1 MTLAAGD
8 AKVCTI
14 TNTRIPTLT
23 VQKVLLPAADSGT
36 FGLQIDGQTKAT
48 GGNGATTGAVLSTIG
63 AHSVGEVGAAGTD
76 LAHYESSIGGDCA
89 ANGSVTLAPGD
100 NKVCVITNRRKPTL
114 TVTKVLVPANDP
126 GTFGLQ
132 IDGQTKAT
140 GGNGTTTGKVE
151 LSSGP
156 HTVAEVA
163 AGATDL
169 ANYVSSIG
177 GDCLAD
183 GSVSLA
189 AGENKTCTIT
199 NTRKARLFVIKKVV
213 NDNGGTAA
221 PSDFTLS
228 VNATDPTP
236 ASFKGADTPG
246 VEVTLAP
253 GAYSVAETGG
263 PAGYTGSFSAAC
275 TGTIALGETKTCTVT
290 NDDQPAKLIV
300 KKIVI
305 NDNGGTKTAADF
317 SFKVNNGSA
326 TAFEADGQNDLTVN
340 AGNYTVTEPAAAGY
354 TTTYD
359 NCDNVAL
366 ANGGTATCTITN
378 NDQPAK
384 LIVKKIVIN
393 DNGGTKTAADFS
405 FKVNGG
411 SATAVRGRRPER
423 PHRQRRP
430 LHGHRARSSRLHH
443 HLRQLRQR
451 CSRERRHRD
460 LHDHEQRPAREADR
474 QEDRHQRQRRHQDR
488 GRLLVQAQRRQRGCL
503 RGRRSERPDR
513 RRRQLLGHRARSS
526 RLHHHLR
533 QLRQRR
539 ARQRRDQDVHDHQQ
553 RPAVKADRHQA
564 RRQRQ
569 RRQGGCVRLHIGSRR
584 DRSDAGFVQ
593 GSGGSGRRGVT
604 GAGRVQRQRNGRPG
618 RLHRRLLGGVQRHDR
633 PRSDQDLHGH
643 KRRPA
648 READRQEG
656 RDQRRRRHEDR
667 GRLLVRGQR
676 RQPDRVRGRRPERPH
691 RRRRQ
696 LLGHRARS

>member
-1 MTLAAGD
+1 M
-8 AKVCTI
+8 
-14 TNTRIPTLT
+14 
-23 VQKVLLPAADSGT
+23 
-36 FGLQIDGQTKAT
+36 
-48 GGNGATTGAVLSTIG
+48 
-63 AHSVGEVGAAGTD
+63 
-76 LAHYESSIGGDCA
+76 
-89 ANGSVTLAPGD
+89 
-100 NKVCVITNRRKPTL
+100 ITNRRKPTL

-140 GGNGTTTGKVE
+140 GGNGTTTGQVE

-169 ANYVSSIG
+169 DNYVSSIG

-305 NDNGGTKTAADF
+305 NDDGGTKTAADF

-366 ANGGTATCTITN
+366 ANGETKTCTITN

-411 SATAVRGRRPER
+411 SADGVRGRRPER
-423 PHRQRRP
+423 P
-430 LHGHRARSSRLHH
+430 
-443 HLRQLRQR
+443 
-451 CSRERRHRD
+451 D
-460 LHDHEQRPAREADR
+460 
-474 QEDRHQRQRRHQDR
+474 RQRRHTT
-488 GRLLVQAQRRQRGCL
+488 
-503 RGRRSERPDR
+503 RSP
-513 RRRQLLGHRARSS
+513 SP
-526 RLHHHLR
+526 
-533 QLRQRR
+533 
-539 ARQRRDQDVHDHQQ
+539 QQ
-553 RPAVKADRHQA
+553 PATPPPTTTATTSHSPTA
-564 RRQRQ
+564 
-569 RRQGGCVRLHIGSRR
+569 
-584 DRSDAGFVQ
+584 A
-593 GSGGSGRRGVT
+593 
-604 GAGRVQRQRNGRPG
+604 P
-618 RLHRRLLGGVQRHDR
+618 
-633 PRSDQDLHGH
+633 
-643 KRRPA
+643 RPA
-648 READRQEG
+648 RS
-656 RDQRRRRHEDR
+656 
-667 GRLLVRGQR
+667 
-676 RQPDRVRGRRPERPH
+676 PTTTSP
-691 RRRRQ
+691 
-696 LLGHRARS
+696 RS

>member
-1 MTLAAGD
+1 M
-8 AKVCTI
+8 
-14 TNTRIPTLT
+14 
-23 VQKVLLPAADSGT
+23 
-36 FGLQIDGQTKAT
+36 
-48 GGNGATTGAVLSTIG
+48 
-63 AHSVGEVGAAGTD
+63 
-76 LAHYESSIGGDCA
+76 
-89 ANGSVTLAPGD
+89 
-100 NKVCVITNRRKPTL
+100 ITNRRKPTL

-140 GGNGTTTGKVE
+140 GGNGTTTGQVE
-151 LSSGP
+151 LSSGA

-163 AGATDL
+163 AGSTDL
-169 ANYVSSIG
+169 NNYVSSIG

-213 NDNGGTAA
+213 NDNGGTAV
-221 PSDFTLS
+221 PSDFTLA

-317 SFKVNNGSA
+317 SFKVN
-326 TAFEADGQNDLTVN
+326 D
-340 AGNYTVTEPAAAGY
+340 
-354 TTTYD
+354 
-359 NCDNVAL
+359 
-366 ANGGTATCTITN
+366 
-378 NDQPAK
+378 
-384 LIVKKIVIN
+384 
-393 DNGGTKTAADFS
+393 
-405 FKVNGG
+405 G

-423 PHRQRRP
+423 PDRQRRQ

-451 CSRERRHRD
+451 RNRQRRHRD
-460 LHDHEQRPAREADR
+460 LHDHQQRPAREADR
-474 QEDRHQRQRRHQDR
+474 QEDRHQRQRRHQDGRVGLLVQGQRRQRDCLR
-488 GRLLVQAQRRQRGCL
+488 GRRSERPHGQRRQLHGHRARSSRLHHHLRQLQQRCSRERRHRDLHDHQQRPAREADRQEDRHQRQRRHCGRVGLLVQAQRRQRGCL
-503 RGRRSERPDR
+503 RGRRPERPDR
-513 RRRQLLGHRARSS
+513 QRRQLLGHRARSS

-539 ARQRRDQDVHDHQQ
+539 NRQRRDRDLHDHQQ
-553 RPAVKADRHQA
+553 RPARQADRHQA

-569 RRQGGCVRLHIGSRR
+569 RR
-584 DRSDAGFVQ
+584 
-593 GSGGSGRRGVT
+593 
-604 GAGRVQRQRNGRPG
+604 
-618 RLHRRLLGGVQRHDR
+618 
-633 PRSDQDLHGH
+633 
-643 KRRPA
+643 
-648 READRQEG
+648 
-656 RDQRRRRHEDR
+656 
-667 GRLLVRGQR
+667 
-676 RQPDRVRGRRPERPH
+676 
-691 RRRRQ
+691 
-696 LLGHRARS
+696 